1 MELGSIVSSQHAYL
15 APQRREVL
23 STLKRKAAEQP
34 LSVTQ
39 NILSEVLADST
50 PETNKKFARAARLV
64 VFLAF
69 VPIADVEDV
78 FYEITYYIQSNYPQ
92 LMAVVNYFENT
103 YLGSVIVDK
112 EERVPPKFPLG
123 FWNHYSRI
131 LKDPE
136 FPRTSNMVEGFHRGF
151 RTRVNRPKPSVQ
163 EYFRAIREQQVTSDY
178 HIDRLGVGKTPSKR
192 RKTSHEELFKICSEY
207 SDYSSKL
214 DYLYA
219 VAKHFGHDI
228 E

>member
-1 MELGSIVSSQHAYL
+1 MV
-15 APQRREVL
+15 
-23 STLKRKAAEQP
+23 
-34 LSVTQ
+34 
-39 NILSEVLADST
+39 
-50 PETNKKFARAARLV
+50 
-64 VFLAF
+64 
-69 VPIADVEDV
+69 
-78 FYEITYYIQSNYPQ
+78 
-92 LMAVVNYFENT
+92 VVNYFENT

-151 RTRVNRPKPSVQ
+151 RFRVNRPKPSVQ

-178 HIDRLGVGKTPSKR
+178 HLDRLGVGKTPSKR

-214 DYLYA
+214 DYLFA

>member
-1 MELGSIVSSQHAYL
+1 MNAFEHSFPGWDVSNCYFHLCQAV
-15 APQRREVL
+15 QKNIQKKFKVL
-23 STLKRKAAEQP
+23 YFS
-34 LSVTQ
+34 
-39 NILSEVLADST
+39 D
-50 PETNKKFARAARLV
+50 KKFARAARLV

-92 LMAVVNYFENT
+92 LMVVVNYFENT

-214 DYLYA
+214 DYLFA